1 MYELVKV
8 TDRTFYIECPAKM
21 GLYIDD
27 DGRAILIDSGGD
39 KDAGRKVMKHLD
51 ENGWE
56 LKAIINTHSNADH
69 IGGNRLIMNRTGAA
83 AYTTRSEGAINEW
96 PQFEPTILYGGYPL
110 KALRNKFLMAK
121 ETPFTDIDEMDMP
134 DGMEYFRLPGH
145 FIDMIGIKTPDD
157 VYFMADCVSPANIL
171 EKYHVGYIYDVAA
184 YLETLDKIEDWQAVK
199 FIPAHAPAA
208 DSMKELCRI
217 NRENVLQNIELI
229 KKICEE
235 PKSPDQ
241 IEKEVF
247 DHYDLVM
254 DFNQYVLVGGTLRSY
269 CSYMADNNMLEYE
282 FADNMLKW
290 KTALV

>member
-56 LKAIINTHSNADH
+56 LNAIINTHSNADH

-171 EKYHVGYIYDVAA
+171 EKYHVGYIYDVAGQTDYPA
-184 YLETLDKIEDWQAVK
+184 GTHFAVVPVQHRGVQKRPLELQRNNQITVVDSGVHIAAVVDRDTENEGEHQPDRQSYSRDLYQQANCETLGR
-199 FIPAHAPAA
+199 
-208 DSMKELCRI
+208 SR
-217 NRENVLQNIELI
+217 
-229 KKICEE
+229 
-235 PKSPDQ
+235 
-241 IEKEVF
+241 
-247 DHYDLVM
+247 
-254 DFNQYVLVGGTLRSY
+254 LR
-269 CSYMADNNMLEYE
+269 
-282 FADNMLKW
+282 
-290 KTALV
+290 